1 MPKSSA
7 VGRVLSSEI
16 KYLFRVKACRAFC
29 DQRDVDPPL
38 GVLPKAISGTQI
50 PQTHFIFKSAESS
63 HRFPVM
69 YCTSSHRSTGIL
81 FRYYLS
87 LVGATRLK
95 EMNLVSHVKLLVS
108 EFPRTEDVF
117 SFRDVLHVFTT
128 ESRGSLQRFHPYLN
142 KTSVLRDS
150 RSKSIHNSLHPSSK
164 SLVLGLTLGESIN
177 TQPTSSLHG
186 GARLVDQR
194 SVNLPA
200 KRTRPIT
207 GKAGA

>member
-1 MPKSSA
+1 MQNLCYLRENECLNSSA
-7 VGRVLSSEI
+7 VGRVTMGIHTELRLSSEI
-16 KYLFRVKACRAFC
+16 KYLFRVKRSMACRAFC

-38 GVLPKAISGTQI
+38 GVLPKAIPGTQI

-87 LVGATRLK
+87 FGGSDQIEGDEFSQSR
-95 EMNLVSHVKLLVS
+95 EKLLVS
-108 EFPRTEDVF
+108 EFPRTEDIF
-117 SFRDVLHVFTT
+117 SFRDVLHVLTT

-150 RSKSIHNSLHPSSK
+150 RSQQFISTLHILSPW
-164 SLVLGLTLGESIN
+164 LDTW
-177 TQPTSSLHG
+177 
-186 GARLVDQR
+186 
-194 SVNLPA
+194 
-200 KRTRPIT
+200 
-207 GKAGA
+207 